1 MKVAMLLVSVLSLAT
16 GAEVSAGPLSP
27 PIPPPVPPSPS
38 PLPLTCPEKIDPTG
52 VACEPALAGLVCEY
66 GLLCACPPPHCQPC
80 EEEEEICVY
89 STRATCG
96 EHPVSGGN
104 SGIYR
109 WSIVISEPLAPPC
122 PPPSKAKPPPP
133 SPPPP
138 PPPPSSPACV
148 DTAKKCKNK
157 QCENLAK
164 QKKCKKFCG
173 LCEPLPPSAPPS
185 PSLPEVNCRGLSDDK
200 ACKIKI
206 KKCEMKPPKS
216 MKKCK
221 KKCKNDAKKDPPL
234 CQKTCCNLGF
244 PI

>member
-1 MKVAMLLVSVLSLAT
+1 M
-16 GAEVSAGPLSP
+16 SAGQQRAVNAEGYHPR
-27 PIPPPVPPSPS
+27 
-38 PLPLTCPEKIDPTG
+38 PTTRAAFVVEPDG
-52 VACEPALAGLVCEY
+52 RRPKSIAERGWVRFGGTVTELGWAAIHSGQWKNPPALVMRQLRARQERSYVNLQRY
-66 GLLCACPPPHCQPC
+66 C
-80 EEEEEICVY
+80 EERHAAED
-89 STRATCG
+89 
-96 EHPVSGGN
+96 
-104 SGIYR
+104 
-109 WSIVISEPLAPPC
+109 
-122 PPPSKAKPPPP
+122 KAQADRLLM
-133 SPPPP
+133 PPP

-157 QCENLAK
+157 HCENLAK